1 MPYIKFETS
10 QSTRMGVVIR
20 EREIFRQ
27 SQEVHILEVNLFFNL
42 SVNVTDVLTLYIYI
56 IHIYLYIGRKVNSY
70 QI

>member
-56 IHIYLYIGRKVNSY
+56 YILAEK
-70 QI
+70 